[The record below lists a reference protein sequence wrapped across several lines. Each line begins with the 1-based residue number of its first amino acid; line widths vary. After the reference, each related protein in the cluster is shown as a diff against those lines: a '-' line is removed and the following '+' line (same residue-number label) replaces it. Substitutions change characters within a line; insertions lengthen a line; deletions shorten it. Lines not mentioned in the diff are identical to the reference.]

1 MVLKSS
7 RIKLKSKSKNG
18 DSLPLEFEIVGRDKD
33 TIGAT
38 SFVESGRDVP
48 EFQIIIFDEKN
59 RHHGIGSEVI
69 DLMIEYGFES
79 LDYDEIELYVF
90 PFEKNAINVYLKNGF
105 KMRRIMQQSHY
116 NNEKY
121 KTIFVMGITKEEYK
135 GF

>member
-7 RIKLKSKSKNG
+7 RIKLKSRSKNG
-18 DSLPLEFEIVGRDKD
+18 DSLPLKFEIVGWDNY

-69 DLMIEYGFES
+69 DLMVEYGFES

-116 NNEKY
+116 NDEKY
-121 KTIFVMGITKEEYK
+121 KIIFVMGITKEEYK

>member
-7 RIKLKSKSKNG
+7 RVKLKSKNKNG
-18 DSLPLEFEIVGRDKD
+18 DALPREFEIVGRDNY

-38 SFVESGRDVP
+38 SFVEAGRDVP

-59 RHHGIGSEVI
+59 RHQGIGSEVI

-105 KMRRIMQQSHY
+105 RIRRIMHQSHY
-116 NNEKY
+116 NDEKY
-121 KTIFVMGITKEEYK
+121 KTIFVMGITKEERK

>member
-7 RIKLKSKSKNG
+7 RVKLKSKNKNG
-18 DSLPLEFEIVGRDKD
+18 NALPREFEIVGGNNY

-38 SFVESGRDVP
+38 SFVEGAKDVA
-48 EFQIIIFDEKN
+48 EFQIIIFDEEN
-59 RHHGIGSEVI
+59 RHQGIGSEVI

-79 LDYDEIELYVF
+79 LNYDEIELYVF

-105 KMRRIMQQSHY
+105 RLRRIIHQNHY
-116 NNEKY
+116 NDEKY

-135 GF
+135 EF